1 VGANVTLPRAYVTGQ
16 RGYIGFSR
24 LKSQIAA
31 RGGVRDPGA
40 VAAAIGRR
48 KYGKR
53 RFQSAAARGQ
63 KLGRR

>member
-1 VGANVTLPRAYVTGQ
+1 MAGRDRMVARFADRQ
-16 RGYIGFSR
+16 RGSYVGFNK

-48 KYGKR
+48 KYGKK
-53 RFQSAAARGQ
+53 RFQRAAARGR
-63 KLGRR
+63 KLG